1 MEAIAEEAPPDR
13 QGRMCETFSRW
24 LNQPDWSGNEY
35 LKEKRRYTLEI
46 TRLHQHLADYVQL
59 FCQQISKALTAHIDV
74 SVTAAMA
81 AFFSDFTREL
91 AEIQQNLRESL
102 VVRQHNESALNVLR
116 EQLKQTI
123 SSTGWMFEDAR
134 LLRDDIQTLLL
145 TGHNDD

>member
-1 MEAIAEEAPPDR
+1 M
-13 QGRMCETFSRW
+13 
-24 LNQPDWSGNEY
+24 
-35 LKEKRRYTLEI
+35 
-46 TRLHQHLADYVQL
+46 AD
-59 FCQQISKALTAHIDV
+59 
-74 SVTAAMA
+74 
-81 AFFSDFTREL
+81 FFSDFTREL

-123 SSTGWMFEDAR
+123 SSTGWMLEDAR

>member
-1 MEAIAEEAPPDR
+1 
-13 QGRMCETFSRW
+13 
-24 LNQPDWSGNEY
+24 
-35 LKEKRRYTLEI
+35 
-46 TRLHQHLADYVQL
+46 
-59 FCQQISKALTAHIDV
+59 
-74 SVTAAMA
+74 MA

-91 AEIQQNLRESL
+91 AEIQQNLRESP

-123 SSTGWMFEDAR
+123 SSTGWMLEDAR